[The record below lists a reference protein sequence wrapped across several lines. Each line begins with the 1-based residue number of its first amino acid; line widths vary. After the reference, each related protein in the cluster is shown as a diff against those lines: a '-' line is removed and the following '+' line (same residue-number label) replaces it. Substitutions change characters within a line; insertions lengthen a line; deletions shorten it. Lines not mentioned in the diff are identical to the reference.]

1 VLIALASLLVF
12 FSILATWARAQI
24 LDTEGW
30 TQTSVR
36 LLNNDKVRGAVSD
49 ALSERLL
56 GVVDRHDP
64 ATRLPGLLSPLAGTL
79 SGTAGEIVP
88 QVVDRALQ
96 TPAVREVWAAA
107 SRTTHAEVIELF
119 DGGPSALST
128 SGGVVAIDV
137 EALLDKLGAR
147 LGLGDEVGRRLVP
160 AQRRIVLLRSGQL
173 QLAQGSVRGLRDLS
187 VVLPVLALLGFLAAL
202 GVGAGARRRALVEIG
217 AGIVGAGLA
226 SLLAR
231 HLAESYVV
239 AALVSNEG
247 LRPAARDALAIITA
261 GWKSRALWTLVVG
274 AIIALAGLLAQT
286 CSMIWARRRTD
297 PLTGSPVP

>member
-202 GVGAGARRRALVEIG
+202 GVG
-217 AGIVGAGLA
+217 IVGAGLA